1 MNKKILIVEDEQ
13 AIGKALQ
20 LKLTH
25 EGFEVDLVSDGQKAL
40 DSLGSGEYALML
52 MDLVMP
58 NVDGFELLTKMQST
72 EGAPKVI
79 VLSNLSQAEDAEK
92 ARSLGASGF
101 FIKSDTPLNVIV
113 EEVKKAIS

>member
-25 EGFEVDLVSDGQKAL
+25 EGYEVELVGDGQEAL
-40 DSLGSGEYALML
+40 TALQSGEYALML

-58 NVDGFELLTKMQST
+58 NLDGFELLAQLK
-72 EGAPKVI
+72 EAENAPKVI

-101 FIKSDTPLNVIV
+101 FIKSDTPINVIV
-113 EEVKKAIS
+113 DEAKKALS